1 MSRCFKEEICFGTQ
15 QQLMKCDLEF
25 FFFHFFVASEIM
37 NGAGSGEKKKNRRGG
52 KKKKEEPRGT
62 VFMVITIS
70 CRQRGIKDEL

>member
-37 NGAGSGEKKKNRRGG
+37 NGAGSGEKKRGEGG
-52 KKKKEEPRGT
+52 KKQMEEPRAT

-70 CRQRGIKDEL
+70 CRRRGIKDEL